1 MNTRAAM
8 ATLAVVVA
16 LLGACRG
23 DNAAPPQA
31 IAPIEGANGRLDWAG
46 MQPCADCDA
55 IETHLALVNEDGRRS
70 FVLTETYLAP
80 RPVRFVENG
89 QWQREGALLLLTAR
103 NEARLVY
110 AVLEDG
116 RLQPRDARGR
126 RLPGNDGDGL
136 LAPVAAA
143 TER

>member
-1 MNTRAAM
+1 MKACKA
-8 ATLAVVVA
+8 VA
-16 LLGACRG
+16 LLATGALLAACRG
-23 DNAAPPQA
+23 EPAAPPQVL
-31 IAPIEGANGRLDWAG
+31 APLETANGRLDWAG
-46 MQPCADCDA
+46 MQPCADCDG

-70 FVLTETYLAP
+70 FVLTETYLAT

-89 QWQREGALLLLTAR
+89 QWRREGDLVLLTGR
-103 NEARLVY
+103 DDARLAY

-136 LAPVAAA
+136 LLPAAAA